1 MTPRPRPG
9 RRTLAQRV
17 TELRARRAA
26 GDDAGVSL
34 VELIIYSLLLSFVV
48 FIAGGLLIQTLETQR
63 DTTSLNDASNSA
75 QVAVREMER
84 GLRNAVQVQIPSAH
98 GGNLLIIKTRVG
110 DDPTL
115 ASSWECR
122 AWYYDAAS
130 DEIRYLDGPATG
142 TPVTRGLTAPL
153 DTSAW
158 RTVLSNVMPTPNGAS
173 VYQVFE
179 SEALGGAKIK
189 FDVLA
194 ETGHGRMST
203 ATTVIPREQ
212 GTTIGGVSCT

>member
-1 MTPRPRPG
+1 MSLRPRPRRA
-9 RRTLAQRV
+9 RRSLAQRV
-17 TELRARRAA
+17 TELRARR
-26 GDDAGVSL
+26 DDSGVSL

-63 DTTSLNDASNSA
+63 DTTSLNEASNSA

-84 GLRNAVQVQIPSAH
+84 GLRNAVEVRFPSAH

-110 DDPTL
+110 DDPAL

-130 DEIRYLDGPATG
+130 DEIRYIEGPATG

-153 DTSAW
+153 NTSAW
-158 RTVLSNVMPTPNGAS
+158 RTVLSNVVPTPNGAS
-173 VYQVFE
+173 SYQVFE